1 MPLARLDNL
10 LKNLNG
16 NILYVDPGQLDSTDS
31 IENKGNSAL
40 RPFKTIQ
47 RALLEAVRFSYVQ
60 GSNNDLFDQTT
71 ILISPGTHYIDNRPG
86 YYIDSDG
93 VTIKKYNGSVT
104 NINELS
110 LQSNFNLED
119 PDNELYIY
127 NSVDGGVIVPKGVS
141 IVSSDLRKTKIRP
154 KYVPDPT
161 NNEVNSSA
169 IFRLTGSCYIYGFSI
184 FDGNPIG
191 NVYNNPSAETVSV
204 VPNYSHHK
212 LTAFE
217 YADGKNKYV
226 KNGTTLTK
234 SDLEMYYY
242 KVSKGYGDL
251 AGYPV
256 IIDGYNDLQANSEEN
271 KIVGDLGLGSIRITS
286 IIAGDG
292 ISNATN
298 VVTVTT
304 SANHGLSPLSSILI
318 SGVGSNNQQR
328 VEYNGSFSVSQII
341 SSTSFTYRLA
351 SIPQSTLSP
360 FIDSNSKVTTV
371 SDTVSSS
378 SPYVFNCSLKSVYGM
393 NGLHADGSKATGF
406 RSMVTAQFTGISLQ
420 KDDRAFVLYND
431 TTGTYL
437 EQTAAAVTNFLHQ
450 DSRSRYKP
458 SWENYHI
465 KASND
470 AFIQCVS
477 IFAIGYSK
485 QFIADNGGD
494 QSITNSN
501 SNFGAISLESRGF
514 KDYTLSKDNHAFITH
529 VIPPKEIS
537 YEENA
542 INCIAI
548 DTANTISRASSNSN
562 TRIYLKGYNS
572 ILVPPSGKFRSFS
585 IGGRQNDKIYIKTE
599 AGESFAAV
607 TPNYKFEVSISN
619 TAAAPTDTFTLSQSL
634 TVGTVTGIN
643 TSQSVRI
650 YSKNGILPDGIE
662 PNKVY
667 YVHKDL
673 TTTTVKLSENINA
686 STSDTGILDIK
697 SNQGITS
704 GNLILVSK
712 VSDRNPGDISHPI
725 QFDSTSNQ
733 WYISIASNSG
743 FISSLI
749 GTNDPVF
756 YIKRVFDTRSLD
768 DKLYRAR
775 IVIPKNSLGASD
787 LNVGYILQK
796 SSSEMSSNYTV
807 IGNSLTSIDESR
819 NTNQIVDAWTTVSNG
834 TRTATIVS
842 KNPHGLRVGNK
853 INIYNLK
860 SSNELNPVG
869 LGTGT
874 GFNGSFTVS
883 SVASDLQF
891 SYIIDRNP
899 GTIKTLTQT
908 NFLTWMNV
916 RECAGST
923 FRVPPYTVDSDVSIR
938 INLPYFTCKQINNDY
953 QIYKINTIQSY
964 SEGSSDGIYHV
975 TLNTFKNTPSVSPFN
990 VSDLKLSQS
999 VEYLYPKI
1007 DLDNPV
1013 SDPYSTKTV
1022 ASRKT
1027 IGKVDIN
1034 STENSVTKETTSQ
1047 FFEDFNIGFD
1057 ISQIVK
1063 SGSDCT
1069 ITTNHGIKMRGAI
1082 QFVITSPGSG
1092 FVNGTWYDIPAC
1104 GGSGVDATVNVII
1117 SSGAVISIEVSNPG
1131 SGYVV
1136 GDVLSLKGIPN
1147 SSTNAATATVTVG
1160 TVENADLTSIHVIN
1174 SLNPG
1179 NDGFFPITSVT
1190 YNTITYT
1197 NPNGSTETSSPASAV
1212 LSAGYQTVASVSGSV
1227 NTTVTTSLPHSLVSG
1242 NKVYFQSNQS
1252 VFNVISTPSTTTFV
1266 VDGNASSVTGGSY
1279 VYPILLSPSLRD
1291 TDKTLENLSSRHYS
1305 FVDGYQ
1311 NRIASTMT
1319 LSSTTFALNN
1329 TRGLQKSN
1337 FIQIDDEI
1345 MMIKSV
1351 AGVTVFVER
1360 GMFNTKVSGHVQNSI
1375 VRRIKA
1381 IPVELRRNSILRAS
1395 GHTFEYTGFGPGNYS
1410 TGMPTNQNRVLSDD
1424 EILISQSLS
1433 TRGGSVLYTGMNSNG
1448 EFYIGKKKINA
1459 LTGEEV
1465 LLGVPESQVD
1475 AEQNFSSSLTV
1486 NDLIV
1491 VNSLN
1496 ASTASVSAKVLS
1508 VSLDSKFDG
1517 NVDVKTLNAS
1527 STVTA
1532 SSFVG
1537 NGTIPVGG
1545 IIMWSGTIANIPIGW
1560 AICDGS
1566 SGTPDLTDRFV
1577 IAAGNSYAV
1586 YATGG
1591 SADATLVSH
1600 SHTGTTASNG
1610 AHSHKLRWRDSSAA
1624 AGVIPQIEFIAD
1636 WNTEGSGVGS
1646 QEAAV
1651 NSGPVSDHNHTF
1663 TTSSEGSS
1671 ATNANLPPYY
1681 ALAFIMR
1688 VS

>member
-1 MPLARLDNL
+1 MPLARLENL

-86 YYIDSDG
+86 YYVDSDS
-93 VTIKKYNGSVT
+93 VTTKKYNGSIAT
-104 NINELS
+104 INEFS

-119 PDNELYIY
+119 PNNELYIY

-161 NNEVNSSA
+161 NSEIATSA

-191 NVYNNPSAETVSV
+191 NVYNNPTAETVTV

-217 YADGKNKYV
+217 YVDGKNKYV
-226 KNGTTLTK
+226 KNGTILSKT
-234 SDLEMYYY
+234 DLEMYYY

-251 AGYPV
+251 AGIPV
-256 IIDGYNDLQANSEEN
+256 IIDGYNDLQQNSEEN
-271 KIVGDLGLGSIRITS
+271 KIVGDLGLGSIRITN

-298 VVTVTT
+298 VITVTT

-328 VEYNGSFSVSQII
+328 IEYNGSFSVAQII

-351 SIPQSTLSP
+351 SIPQSTLAP
-360 FIDSNSKVTTV
+360 FIDSNSKITTV

-420 KDDRAFVLYND
+420 KDDRAFVIYND

-437 EQTAAAVTNFLHQ
+437 EQTASAVTNFLHQ
-450 DSRSRYKP
+450 DSKSRYKP

-529 VIPPKEIS
+529 IIPPKEIS

-542 INCIAI
+542 INCISI
-548 DTANTISRASSNSN
+548 DTANTISRSASNSN

-585 IGGRQNDKIYIKTE
+585 IGGRQNDRIYFKSE
-599 AGESFAAV
+599 SGEFSAIV
-607 TPNYKFEVSISN
+607 TPNYKFEVDINN
-619 TAAAPTDTFTLSQSL
+619 TPAAAPIDIFTLSQSI
-634 TVGTVTGIN
+634 TVGSITGIN

-662 PNKVY
+662 PNKIY

-673 TTTTVKLSENINA
+673 TSTTVKLSENINA

-697 SNQGITS
+697 SNQGLTS
-704 GNLILVSK
+704 GNLKLTSK
-712 VSDRNPGDISHPI
+712 VSDRNPGDIAHPI
-725 QFDSTSNQ
+725 QFDFVNNQ
-733 WYISIASNSG
+733 WYVNIISNPG
-743 FISSLI
+743 FINSLTQ
-749 GTNDPVF
+749 TNDPLF

-796 SSSEMSSNYTV
+796 SSSEMSSNYTIV
-807 IGNSLTSIDESR
+807 GNSLTSIDESR
-819 NTNQIVDAWTTVSNG
+819 NTNQIVDAWASTSNG
-834 TRTATIVS
+834 STIATIVT
-842 KNPHGLRVGNK
+842 KNPHNLKVGNK

-874 GFNGSFTVS
+874 GFNGSFIVS
-883 SVASDLQF
+883 SVTNDLQF
-891 SYIIDRNP
+891 SYIINRDP

-908 NFLTWMNV
+908 NFRTWMNT
-916 RECAGST
+916 RECAGSS
-923 FRVPPYTVDSDVSIR
+923 FRIPPYTVDSDTAIR
-938 INLPYFTCKQINNDY
+938 TNLPYFTCQQINNDY
-953 QIYKINTIQSY
+953 QVYKINTIQSY

-975 TLNTFKNTPSVSPFN
+975 TLNAFKNIPSPTPFN
-990 VSDLKLSQS
+990 VNNLKLSQS
-999 VEYLYPKI
+999 LEYLYPNI
-1007 DLDNPV
+1007 DLDNPI
-1013 SDPYSTKTV
+1013 SDPYPTKTI

-1034 STENSVTKETTSQ
+1034 SVENSVTKETTSEL
-1047 FFEDFNIGFD
+1047 FKDFNIGFD

-1063 SGSDCT
+1063 SGSNCT
-1069 ITTNHGIKMRGAI
+1069 ITTNSGIKMRGAI
-1082 QFVITSPGSG
+1082 QFSILSPGAG
-1092 FVNGTWYDIPAC
+1092 FINGTWYDIPAC
-1104 GGSGVDATVNVII
+1104 GGSGIDATVNV
-1117 SSGAVISIEVSNPG
+1117 VISAGVVVSVEASNPG
-1131 SGYVV
+1131 SGYVT

-1147 SSTNAATATVTVG
+1147 SNVDGATAVITVATVQ
-1160 TVENADLTSIHVIN
+1160 NADLTSIHVLN
-1174 SLNPG
+1174 SLNSG

-1212 LSAGYQTVASVSGSV
+1212 LSSGYQIVSSVSGSV
-1227 NTTVTTSLPHSLVSG
+1227 NTTVSTSLPHSLVSG
-1242 NKVYFQSNQS
+1242 NKVYFQGIQS
-1252 VFNVISTPSTTTFV
+1252 TFNVISTPTNTTFV
-1266 VDGNASSVTGGSY
+1266 VDGDASSVSGSSY
-1279 VYPILLSPSLRD
+1279 FYPILLSPSLRD

-1311 NRIASTMT
+1311 NRIASAMT

-1337 FIQIDDEI
+1337 FIEIDDEI
-1345 MMIKSV
+1345 MMVKSV
-1351 AGVTVFVER
+1351 AGVSVFVER
-1360 GMFNTKVSGHVQNSI
+1360 GMFNTKVSEHVQNSI
-1375 VRRIKA
+1375 VRKIKA

-1410 TGMPTNQNRVLSDD
+1410 TGMPTNQNRVLDD
-1424 EILISQSLS
+1424 NEVLISQSLS
-1433 TRGGSVLYTGMNSNG
+1433 TRGGTVLYTGMNSNG
-1448 EFYIGKKKINA
+1448 EFYIGKKRINA

-1465 LLGVPESQVD
+1465 FLGVPESQTSS
-1475 AEQNFSSSLTV
+1475 ANFSSSFTV

-1491 VNSLN
+1491 VKSLN
-1496 ASTASVSAKVLS
+1496 ASTANVSAKSLS
-1508 VSLDSKFDG
+1508 VSLDSDFNG
-1517 NVDVKTLNAS
+1517 NIKTKTLNAT

-1532 SSFVG
+1532 SNFIG
-1537 NGTIPVGG
+1537 NGTIPIGG
-1545 IIMWSGTIANIPIGW
+1545 IIMWSGASVPTGW
-1560 AICDGS
+1560 ALCNGS
-1566 SGTPDLTDRFV
+1566 NGTPDLRDRFIV
-1577 IAAGNSYAV
+1577 GSGNSYSIGD
-1586 YATGG
+1586 TGG
-1591 SADATLVSH
+1591 SDSVTLDVTQIPSHNHDITDPGHQHQQKNRGERRWGGTSGDASPNSRGNPGPDPNDPSGYSTYSAN
-1600 SHTGTTASNG
+1600 TGITI
-1610 AHSHKLRWRDSSAA
+1610 SAA
-1624 AGVIPQIEFIAD
+1624 GGGQAHE
-1636 WNTEGSGVGS
+1636 NR
-1646 QEAAV
+1646 
-1651 NSGPVSDHNHTF
+1651 
-1663 TTSSEGSS
+1663 
-1671 ATNANLPPYY
+1671 PPYY